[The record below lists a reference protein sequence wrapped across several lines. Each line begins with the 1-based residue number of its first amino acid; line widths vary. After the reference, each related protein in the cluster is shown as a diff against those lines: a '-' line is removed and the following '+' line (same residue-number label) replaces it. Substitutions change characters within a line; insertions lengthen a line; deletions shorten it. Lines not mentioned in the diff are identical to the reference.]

1 MKMKTSDKVLLELK
15 KAVDNVEIVDAH
27 SHNIVAIESD
37 YPFLKCFSDANGD
50 ALINAA
56 YTLNFKRGLRELTEL
71 YGPSL
76 ALSLGLHT
84 VQETRRSLGLQQSA
98 LTCFKA
104 AKICAILIDDGI
116 DQLDKMVDIEWHK
129 KVVPKVGRILRVEC
143 VAEKILD
150 KGSDGATW
158 TLDSFM
164 EIFTKEL
171 KSVADKVIA
180 FKSMVACRSGLA
192 INTEVT
198 KKEAEEGLSD
208 VLHAGNP
215 VRISNKNFIDYI
227 FMHALEVAQSYDLPM
242 QIHMGFGDKD
252 FDMMLANPLYLHN
265 LLEDKRF
272 TNSRLVLLHASYP
285 FSKEA
290 SHLASAYPQVYL
302 DFGFAIPKLSF
313 HGMISSVKELLKLA
327 PMNKVM
333 FSTDAVAFAEA
344 FYLGA
349 KRARE
354 VIFSVLCDVM
364 VESDLSIT
372 KAIAAVKDIFA
383 ENAKKLYKLHK
394 LDVPPKDCDIEPHI
408 PSPFMKE
415 DLHISLKDS
424 STDSDVEPYISSY
437 FQNEE
442 LNGSSKDITL
452 VRIIWIDA
460 SGQHRCRGVPR
471 QRFYSFV
478 KKHGIGLPRAC
489 MGISSVSDSPVEDSN
504 LTCSGLITI
513 VPDLSTKC
521 RIPWAKQQE
530 MVLADMCTKS
540 GEAWE
545 YCPREALRRISK
557 ILKDEFGLV
566 MTAGFEVEFYFL
578 ESVIKD
584 GKEEFESSD
593 KYRKCHTSA
602 FDIASPMLE
611 EMLNYLQSLNITV
624 DYLHKEAGKG
634 QFEIGLEYTDC
645 FGAADRLIYTREVIK
660 TIGRK
665 YGYHPTFLPKY
676 SLDEY
681 GCGSNVHISL
691 SKNGINV
698 FKASDGS
705 SEYGMSKIGEAFMS
719 GVLDHLPAVLAFTAP
734 HPTSYER
741 LFSTNW
747 NGRVVSWQKENNY
760 AKISTCRLP
769 GADVVSHFVCPAFDA
784 CTNPYLGL
792 ASILTAGIDGL
803 RKDLSLPA
811 PVDRQTPGVNQEDY
825 RRLPDCLTESLN
837 ALEEDTLFNKMM
849 GDNLVVCIKAIRKA
863 EINHY
868 SEDDEPYKDLIH
880 KY

>member
-1 MKMKTSDKVLLELK
+1 MKMKKDKLIELK
-15 KAVDNVEIVDAH
+15 RAVDSVEIVDAH
-27 SHNIVAIESD
+27 SHNIVALDSN
-37 YPFLKCFSDANGD
+37 YPFLKCFSDATGD
-50 ALINAA
+50 ALYNAP

-76 ALSLGLHT
+76 SLSLGLHT
-84 VQETRRSLGLQQSA
+84 VLETRRSLGLEQSA
-98 LTCFKA
+98 ITCFRA
-104 AKICAILIDDGI
+104 ARVSTILIDDGI
-116 DQLDKMVDIEWHK
+116 ELDKMVDIEWHK
-129 KVVPKVGRILRVEC
+129 KVVPMVGRILRVEHL
-143 VAEKILD
+143 AETILQ
-150 KGSDGATW
+150 KAADGTTW

-171 KSVADKVIA
+171 KSVADNVVA
-180 FKSMVACRSGLA
+180 FKSMVACCSGLA

-198 KKEAEEGLSD
+198 QKEAEEGLSG
-208 VLHAGNP
+208 VLCAGNP
-215 VRISNKNFIDYI
+215 IRISNKSFIDYI

-313 HGMISSVKELLKLA
+313 HGMISSVNELLKLA

-333 FSTDAVAFAEA
+333 FSTDAIAFAEA

-354 VIFSVLCDVM
+354 VVFSVLHDAM
-364 VESDLSIT
+364 VEGDLSIT
-372 KAIAAVKDIFA
+372 KAVAAVKDIFA
-383 ENAKKLYKLHK
+383 ENAKKFYKLHK
-394 LDVPPKDCDIEPHI
+394 LDVSSKDSDIEPHI
-408 PSPFMKE
+408 PSPFIKE
-415 DLHISLKDS
+415 ELHGSLKDS
-424 STDSDVEPYISSY
+424 STDSDVEPCISSY

-442 LNGSSKDITL
+442 LYGSSKDVTL

-489 MGISSVSDSPVEDSN
+489 MGISSISDYPVEDTT
-504 LTCSGLITI
+504 LTCSGLFTI

-530 MVLADMCTKS
+530 MVLANMCTKS
-540 GEAWE
+540 GEPWE

-566 MTAGFEVEFYFL
+566 MTAGFEVEFYLL
-578 ESVIKD
+578 ESVIKND
-584 GKEEFESSD
+584 KEEFESSD
-593 KYRKCHTSA
+593 QCRKCHTAA
-602 FDIASPMLE
+602 FDAASPMLE
-611 EMLNYLQSLNITV
+611 EMLGYLQSLNITV

-634 QFEIGLEYTDC
+634 QFEIGLPYTDC
-645 FGAADRLIYTREVIK
+645 FRAADTLIYTREVIRK
-660 TIGRK
+660 VGRK
-665 YGYHPTFLPKY
+665 YGFHPTFLPKY
-676 SLDEY
+676 SLDEW

-698 FKASDGS
+698 FKASEGS
-705 SEYGMSKIGEAFMS
+705 SQYGISKIGQAFMS
-719 GVLDHLPAVLAFTAP
+719 GVLDHLPAILAFTAP

-741 LFSTNW
+741 LYSKDW

-769 GADVVSHFVCPAFDA
+769 GADVVGHFVCPAFDA
-784 CTNPYLGL
+784 CANPYLGL

-803 RKDLSLPA
+803 RKDLSLAA
-811 PVDRQTPGVNQEDY
+811 PVDRESRVNQEDY
-825 RRLPDCLTESLN
+825 RRLPDCLTDSLS
-837 ALEEDTLFNKMM
+837 ALEEDTLFKDMM
-849 GDNLVVCIKAIRKA
+849 GENLMACIKAIRKA

-868 SEDDEPYKDLIH
+868 SEDEEPYKDLIY
-880 KY
+880 KF

>member
-1 MKMKTSDKVLLELK
+1 MKMKTDKLLIELK
-15 KAVDNVEIVDAH
+15 KAVDAVEIVDAH
-27 SHNIVAIESD
+27 AHNIVPIDTD
-37 YPFLKCFSDANGD
+37 YPFLKLFSDATGD
-50 ALINAA
+50 ALYNTPH
-56 YTLNFKRGLRELTEL
+56 TLNFKRGLRELTEL

-76 ALSLGLHT
+76 SLSLGLHT
-84 VQETRRSLGLQQSA
+84 VQETRRSLGLEQSA
-98 LTCFKA
+98 ITCFRA
-104 AKICAILIDDGI
+104 ARIYTVLIDDGI
-116 DQLDKMVDIEWHK
+116 ELDKMVDIEWHK
-129 KVVPKVGRILRVEC
+129 KVVPMVGRILRVEHL
-143 VAEKILD
+143 AEKILD

-171 KSVADKVIA
+171 KLVADKVVA

-198 KKEAEEGLSD
+198 KSEAEEGLSD
-208 VLHAGNP
+208 VLCAGSP
-215 VRISNKNFIDYI
+215 LRISNKSFVDYI

-272 TNSRLVLLHASYP
+272 TDSRLVLLHASYP

-333 FSTDAVAFAEA
+333 FSTDAIAFAEA

-354 VIFSVLCDVM
+354 VIFSVLRDAM
-364 VESDLSIT
+364 VEGDLSIT
-372 KAIAAVKDIFA
+372 KAVAAVKDIFA

-394 LDVPPKDCDIEPHI
+394 LDDSSKDSDEPHI
-408 PSPFMKE
+408 SSPFMKE
-415 DLHISLKDS
+415 ELHGSVKDS
-424 STDSDVEPYISSY
+424 STESDVEPHVSSS

-442 LNGSSKDITL
+442 LNGSSKDVTL
-452 VRIIWIDA
+452 VRLIWIDA

-489 MGISSVSDSPVEDSN
+489 MGISSVSDSPVEDTN
-504 LTCSGLITI
+504 LACSGLITI

-540 GEAWE
+540 GEAWD
-545 YCPREALRRISK
+545 YCPREALRRVSQ
-557 ILKDEFGLV
+557 ILKDESGLV
-566 MTAGFEVEFYFL
+566 MTAGFEVEFYLL
-578 ESVIKD
+578 ESVIKND
-584 GKEEFESSD
+584 KEEFESSD
-593 KYRKCHTSA
+593 KWRKCHTTA
-602 FDIASPMLE
+602 FDMASPMLE
-611 EMLNYLQSLNITV
+611 EMLTYLQSLNISV

-645 FGAADRLIYTREVIK
+645 FGAADRLIYTREVIR
-660 TIGRK
+660 TVGRK

-681 GCGSNVHISL
+681 GCGSSVHISL

-705 SEYGMSKIGEAFMS
+705 SQYGISKIGEAFMS
-719 GVLDHLPAVLAFTAP
+719 GVLDHLPSVLAFTAP

-741 LFSTNW
+741 LYSKEW
-747 NGRVVSWQKENNY
+747 NGRFVTWQKENTY
-760 AKISTCRLP
+760 AKISTCTLP
-769 GADVVSHFVCPAFDA
+769 GAVVVSHFVCPAFDA

-792 ASILTAGIDGL
+792 ASIMTAGIDGL
-803 RKDLSLPA
+803 RKKLSLPA
-811 PVDRQTPGVNQEDY
+811 PVDRETRDVNQEDY
-825 RRLPDCLTESLN
+825 RRLPDCLTDSLN
-837 ALEEDTLFNKMM
+837 ALEEDTLFNDMM
-849 GDNLVVCIKAIRKA
+849 GENLVVCLKAIRKA
-863 EINHY
+863 EIDHY
-868 SEDDEPYKDLIH
+868 CEDEEPYKDLIY
-880 KY
+880 KF